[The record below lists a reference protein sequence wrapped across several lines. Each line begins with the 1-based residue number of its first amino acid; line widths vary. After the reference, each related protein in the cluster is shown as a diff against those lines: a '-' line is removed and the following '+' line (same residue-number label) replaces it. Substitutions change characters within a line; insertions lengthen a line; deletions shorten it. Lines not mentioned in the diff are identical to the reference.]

1 MREKMK
7 FLNVTLSIL
16 LVLGFVMTPS
26 CVFAH
31 ENSFT
36 SSASISGF
44 SVHSLSTITNLN
56 PMVKGSS
63 VGGKGSTSSSKKI
76 KDSDDD
82 DSNSTDDVNWWIW
95 IIVIIIIIVIIFGIW
110 FSNLRNR

>member
-1 MREKMK
+1 MK
-7 FLNVTLSIL
+7 LLNVTLSIL

-26 CVFAH
+26 CVFAY

-82 DSNSTDDVNWWIW
+82 DSNSTDDGNNWWIW
-95 IIVIIIIIVIIFGIW
+95 IIVVIIIILIIFGIW
-110 FSNLRNR
+110 FFYLRNR

>member
-1 MREKMK
+1 MK

-16 LVLGFVMTPS
+16 LVLGFVITPS

-44 SVHSLSTITNLN
+44 SVHSLSTDN
-56 PMVKGSS
+56 
-63 VGGKGSTSSSKKI
+63 
-76 KDSDDD
+76 
-82 DSNSTDDVNWWIW
+82 
-95 IIVIIIIIVIIFGIW
+95 
-110 FSNLRNR
+110 

>member
-1 MREKMK
+1 MK
-7 FLNVTLSIL
+7 FLNVTLFIL

-26 CVFAH
+26 CVFAY

-36 SSASISGF
+36 SSSSISGF
-44 SVHSLSTITNLN
+44 SVHSLSTINNLN

-82 DSNSTDDVNWWIW
+82 DNNTDDGNNWWIW
-95 IIVIIIIIVIIFGIW
+95 IIIVIIIIVMIIW
-110 FSNLRNR
+110 NLVFLSQK